1 MTSFD
6 FREVVVCVYVSADNE
21 DEASN
26 IAEEELTYLCSLD
39 NALVG
44 FTLEGDKDNG

>member
-1 MTSFD
+1 MTD
-6 FREVVVCVYVSADNE
+6 FREVVVRVYVSADNE

-26 IAEEELTYLCSLD
+26 VVEEELTYLSSLD

-44 FTLEGDKDNG
+44 FTLEGDKDDG